1 MGSCSCQVSA
11 VIEINKKE
19 EENSITS
26 KKLLSSSIKKLD
38 IESMIEEQKKEYPDM
53 EEWKGDKYKGI
64 GIKRMKGYK
73 CDLPIDKLNKIEEK
87 IEEKKDVDWEEQ
99 ASDDEE
105 ELENDKEKENSEN
118 KENKPKREKIKKM
131 KGKNQIKEE
140 EGNQSF
146 I

>member
-53 EEWKGDKYKGI
+53 EEWEGDKYKGI

-73 CDLPIDKLNKIEEK
+73 CDLPIDKLIKNVLIKPIIKFDIVNIVTDIMFLKKKIFM
-87 IEEKKDVDWEEQ
+87 IDY
-99 ASDDEE
+99 
-105 ELENDKEKENSEN
+105 
-118 KENKPKREKIKKM
+118 
-131 KGKNQIKEE
+131 G
-140 EGNQSF
+140 F
-146 I
+146 IDI